1 MTCKLE
7 GDVLD
12 SLVFSSLFIC
22 FDDFDP
28 DENQESA
35 EAPAAEYIRWE
46 VDAEID
52 SGRSH
57 QDQRNQ

>member
-12 SLVFSSLFIC
+12 SLVFSSPLIC
-22 FDDFDP
+22 FDDLNP
-28 DENQESA
+28 DENQEPA
-35 EAPAAEYIRWE
+35 EAPATEYIRWE